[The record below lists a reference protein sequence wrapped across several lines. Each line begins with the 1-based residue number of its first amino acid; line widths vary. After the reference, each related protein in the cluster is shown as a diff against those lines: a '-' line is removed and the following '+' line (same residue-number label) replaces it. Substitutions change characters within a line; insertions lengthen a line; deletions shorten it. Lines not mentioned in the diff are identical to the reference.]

1 MRSALKSTIN
11 LEVSCSF
18 DSQKIR
24 GKYQPGIRT
33 DICGGVPG
41 VEVLITFSSITGGTS
56 VKPRVRYPFVWM
68 LQIHLEKNACGFGL
82 LLSRKN
88 QKKTFAETLGRAPAA
103 ARCLRRVVY
112 GAIDVVFYVVFNSS
126 LKLMRNGCLSK
137 NKPKSFLV

>member
-1 MRSALKSTIN
+1 VRSALKSTKT

-68 LQIHLEKNACGFGL
+68 LQIHLEKMLAGL
-82 LLSRKN
+82 VCCSRVKIN
-88 QKKTFAETLGRAPAA
+88 KKPLQKHSVVLPPPPAA
-103 ARCLRRVVY
+103 CD
-112 GAIDVVFYVVFNSS
+112 G
-126 LKLMRNGCLSK
+126 
-137 NKPKSFLV
+137 